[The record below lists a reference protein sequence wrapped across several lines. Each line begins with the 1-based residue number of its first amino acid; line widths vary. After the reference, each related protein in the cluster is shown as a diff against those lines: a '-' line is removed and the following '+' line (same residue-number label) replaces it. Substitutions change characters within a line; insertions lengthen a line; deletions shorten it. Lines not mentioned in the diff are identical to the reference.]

1 MAEGC
6 AGLSASRPQGYYPAW
21 FQRKHHPRERVA
33 GHQEKR
39 SSCAGPGFARRRTG
53 VTHRTAIA
61 AFGSWPALVPGG
73 RRLARSL
80 AVLGLVASSAG
91 CILTKDLPDPAL
103 DIPEGYK
110 QARSSKAADA
120 PPTLEVRRTFRAPRQ
135 RVFDAWTKAEELKR
149 WHSAGPTT
157 VDATEVDLR
166 VGGKWR
172 VDMRSPEGRTYYVS
186 GSYREIDPPNR
197 LVYTWKWDTDLDYS
211 VVTVEFHDLG
221 NATEIVLRHDV
232 ALSLWQLFEGLDQG
246 LSSEL
251 GGDRSFSV

>member
-1 MAEGC
+1 MA
-6 AGLSASRPQGYYPAW
+6 
-21 FQRKHHPRERVA
+21 KHVDHPR
-33 GHQEKR
+33 
-39 SSCAGPGFARRRTG
+39 
-53 VTHRTAIA
+53 
-61 AFGSWPALVPGG
+61 
-73 RRLARSL
+73 
-80 AVLGLVASSAG
+80 
-91 CILTKDLPDPAL
+91 DPL
-103 DIPEGYK
+103 
-110 QARSSKAADA
+110 SAADA

-197 LVYTWKWDTDLDYS
+197 LVYTWKWDTDLVYS

-221 NATEIVLRHDV
+221 DATEIVLRHD
-232 ALSLWQLFEGLDQG
+232 GLMTPKARADHERGWLAG
-246 LSSEL
+246 LTKL
-251 GGDRSFSV
+251 GTCV